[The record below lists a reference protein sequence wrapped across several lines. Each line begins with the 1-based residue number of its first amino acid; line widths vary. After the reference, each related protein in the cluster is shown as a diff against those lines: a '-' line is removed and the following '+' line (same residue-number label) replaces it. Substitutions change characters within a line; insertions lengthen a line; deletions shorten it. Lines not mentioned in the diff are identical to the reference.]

1 MLQSSQKHTTPRSSR
16 YAVLLT
22 LIHVREPPPWGPGGG
37 GYEEVWKESQKREDV
52 SGDERRAGRR
62 GGHMSHISLMSRE
75 IRASTE
81 REGLPGTTHPA
92 RCCGVGLAQEG
103 DRVTGSVEST
113 GSDAIWGLGGES
125 WASSRC
131 AVDYLRKKTAGEASS
146 PRDPTAAEDINPE
159 IPRISAEQL
168 RSLLE
173 EAEQC
178 QRSHPRP
185 PISKAK
191 LAALLKDPY
200 TTSFSHSGP
209 FPADD

>member
-1 MLQSSQKHTTPRSSR
+1 MLLVALYRGITTH
-16 YAVLLT
+16 L
-22 LIHVREPPPWGPGGG
+22 
-37 GYEEVWKESQKREDV
+37 
-52 SGDERRAGRR
+52 
-62 GGHMSHISLMSRE
+62 SRE
-75 IRASTE
+75 LVPLCLNLACTSV
-81 REGLPGTTHPA
+81 LP
-92 RCCGVGLAQEG
+92 QQ
-103 DRVTGSVEST
+103 
-113 GSDAIWGLGGES
+113 
-125 WASSRC
+125 
-131 AVDYLRKKTAGEASS
+131 
-146 PRDPTAAEDINPE
+146 
-159 IPRISAEQL
+159 RISAEQL